1 MKRLTFEGNFCD
13 IAMCGEVRGGSFCE
27 DGDCSQRKT
36 WERLKA
42 IEDILCDSVG
52 DNDPDA
58 EDEYDLERL
67 AAVYNQRVS
76 MRDEVSQRFSLT
88 AKIPLD
94 RLRELVEADETLR
107 EFAEDVALQ
116 FGYRGTTPD
125 GRAAYTAGGLS
136 TLEWAWSLLGW
147 PDPKPAP
154 ECECQEE
161 GCHEWAN
168 GGRPT
173 PDGYK
178 WLCSRHYW
186 AYEAREEAL
195 KAREQDGQLYP

>member
-1 MKRLTFEGNFCD
+1 MKRLT
-13 IAMCGEVRGGSFCE
+13 
-27 DGDCSQRKT
+27 
-36 WERLKA
+36 ERLPNGVIRVNFIEAKENAVSRLAA
-42 IEDILCDSVG
+42 IEDILG
-52 DNDPDA
+52 DDY
-58 EDEYDLERL
+58 E
-67 AAVYNQRVS
+67 
-76 MRDEVSQRFSLT
+76 M
-88 AKIPLD
+88 D
-94 RLRELVEADETLR
+94 RLRELVEADKTLR
-107 EFAEDVALQ
+107 EFAEDVARQ

-161 GCHEWAN
+161 DCHEWAN

-178 WLCSRHYW
+178 RLCSRHYL
-186 AYEAREEAL
+186 AYEAREEAEAAL
-195 KAREQDGQLYP
+195 AKIATDCD

>member
-1 MKRLTFEGNFCD
+1 MKRLTMKDENGYYLKDKSATITWNSL
-13 IAMCGEVRGGSFCE
+13 IGENRYRGEAVDRFA
-27 DGDCSQRKT
+27 
-36 WERLKA
+36 A
-42 IEDILCDSVG
+42 IEDILG
-52 DNDPDA
+52 
-58 EDEYDLERL
+58 DEYE
-67 AAVYNQRVS
+67 
-76 MRDEVSQRFSLT
+76 
-88 AKIPLD
+88 LD
-94 RLRELVEADETLR
+94 RLRELVEVRDTLK
-107 EFAEDVALQ
+107 EFAEDVARQ

-178 WLCSRHYW
+178 RLCSRHYL

-195 KAREQDGQLYP
+195 NAREQND

>member
-1 MKRLTFEGNFCD
+1 MKRLTMKDENGCFLTDKTATVTWNSL
-13 IAMCGEVRGGSFCE
+13 IGENRYRGEAVDRFA
-27 DGDCSQRKT
+27 
-36 WERLKA
+36 A
-42 IEDILCDSVG
+42 IEDILG
-52 DNDPDA
+52 
-58 EDEYDLERL
+58 DEYE
-67 AAVYNQRVS
+67 
-76 MRDEVSQRFSLT
+76 
-88 AKIPLD
+88 LD
-94 RLRELVEADETLR
+94 RLRELVEVRDTLK
-107 EFAEDVALQ
+107 EFAEDVARQ

-161 GCHEWAN
+161 DCLEWAS

-178 WLCSRHYW
+178 WLCSRHYL

-195 KAREQDGQLYP
+195 KAREQND

>member
-1 MKRLTFEGNFCD
+1 MKRLTKRTVAGTANIDYEGCTFPNGEED
-13 IAMCGEVRGGSFCE
+13 YIAKSARRQLAI
-27 DGDCSQRKT
+27 D
-36 WERLKA
+36 RLAA
-42 IEDILCDSVG
+42 IEDILCDG
-52 DNDPDA
+52 EN
-58 EDEYDLERL
+58 EYD
-67 AAVYNQRVS
+67 
-76 MRDEVSQRFSLT
+76 
-88 AKIPLD
+88 LD
-94 RLRELVEADETLR
+94 RLRELVEVRDTLK
-107 EFAEDVALQ
+107 EFAEDVARQ

-125 GRAAYTAGGLS
+125 GRAAYTTGGLS

-161 GCHEWAN
+161 DCHEWAS

-178 WLCSRHYW
+178 WLCSRHYL

-195 KAREQDGQLYP
+195 NAREQNG

>member
-1 MKRLTFEGNFCD
+1 MERLTEK
-13 IAMCGEVRGGSFCE
+13 R
-27 DGDCSQRKT
+27 DGQNVIPLRQNGKIKWAICSAGLGDAPT
-36 WERLKA
+36 EYLYGDHADRLAA
-42 IEDILCDSVG
+42 IEDILG
-52 DNDPDA
+52 DDY
-58 EDEYDLERL
+58 E
-67 AAVYNQRVS
+67 
-76 MRDEVSQRFSLT
+76 M
-88 AKIPLD
+88 D
-94 RLRELVEADETLR
+94 RLRELVEADKTLR
-107 EFAEDVALQ
+107 EFAEDVARQ

-161 GCHEWAN
+161 DCHEWAN

-178 WLCSRHYW
+178 RLCSRHYL
-186 AYEAREEAL
+186 AYEAREEAEAAL
-195 KAREQDGQLYP
+195 AKIATDCD

>member
-1 MKRLTFEGNFCD
+1 MKRLTMKDENGCFLIDKTATVTWNSL
-13 IAMCGEVRGGSFCE
+13 IGENRYRGEAVDRFA
-27 DGDCSQRKT
+27 
-36 WERLKA
+36 A
-42 IEDILCDSVG
+42 IEDILG
-52 DNDPDA
+52 
-58 EDEYDLERL
+58 DEYE
-67 AAVYNQRVS
+67 
-76 MRDEVSQRFSLT
+76 
-88 AKIPLD
+88 LD
-94 RLRELVEADETLR
+94 RLRELVEVRDTLK
-107 EFAEDVALQ
+107 EFAEDVARQ

-178 WLCSRHYW
+178 WLCSRHYL

-195 KAREQDGQLYP
+195 NAREQND

>member
-1 MKRLTFEGNFCD
+1 MKRLTERRKNGAIN
-13 IAMCGEVRGGSFCE
+13 VRYATE
-27 DGDCSQRKT
+27 HET
-36 WERLKA
+36 AIHRLAA
-42 IEDILCDSVG
+42 IEDILG
-52 DNDPDA
+52 DDY
-58 EDEYDLERL
+58 E
-67 AAVYNQRVS
+67 
-76 MRDEVSQRFSLT
+76 M
-88 AKIPLD
+88 D
-94 RLRELVEADETLR
+94 RLRELVEADKTLR
-107 EFAEDVALQ
+107 EFAEDVARQ

-161 GCHEWAN
+161 DCHEWAN

-178 WLCSRHYW
+178 RLCSRHYL
-186 AYEAREEAL
+186 AYEAREEAEAAL
-195 KAREQDGQLYP
+195 AKIATDCD